1 MAEPQGALAAV
12 TEEEELTP
20 PQVLDPAD
28 IVARTTNP
36 AAGQTLSDM
45 ILQNKQGAIDRLRAT
60 RENLGARRD
69 DARKREEQD
78 RWLALAQAMLS
89 PTRTG
94 AFGENVGMAA
104 GALREE
110 SARGAQA
117 EAAYDEQLMNMVAAE
132 TAMESQ
138 AIDQMLELQ
147 GQGAAGKAIHG
158 AIQTMVHP
166 ADMNKAV
173 EDQRIVFGAMQ
184 VDPEA
189 PELGLKLTPLMGAD
203 GTMFEAASKLD
214 PARANALIRAAER
227 AQASTGRSEDF
238 INEAYGRRAPL
249 INIRRVNELL
259 ENAEVEIKTSGI
271 QHLKNR
277 AANWLGIDLGDT
289 VELTEIQM
297 RIAQDYLDKLAEL
310 KGPASDKDLAE
321 MKGVSV
327 GMGQNTTA
335 NYRKLKE
342 MEGIYVNAIRTGI
355 REAYYASVNATSDI
369 DKRSY
374 MHSVQDL
381 WKSVEGFD
389 FATDAVFVT
398 TKAEYDA
405 LDPGTKFY
413 RTDHWGSRYGQKP
426 FETEEE

>member
-1 MAEPQGALAAV
+1 MANGALEQAA
-12 TEEEELTP
+12 TLGPPEEEEQAITSDQL
-20 PQVLDPAD
+20 VER
-28 IVARTTNP
+28 VTNP
-36 AAGQTLSDM
+36 AAGQSLSAM

-60 RENLGARRD
+60 RENLSSRRD

-78 RWLALAQAMLS
+78 RWLALAQSMLS
-89 PTRTG
+89 PTKTG
-94 AFGENVGMAA
+94 AFGENVGYAA

-110 SARGAQA
+110 NARSAQA
-117 EAAYDEQLMNMVAAE
+117 EADYDMQVMNMAAAE
-132 TAMESQ
+132 TAMESE

-166 ADMNKAV
+166 DDMNKAV

-184 VDPEA
+184 VDPEQ
-189 PELGLKLTPLMGAD
+189 PELGLKLTPLEGLD

-214 PARANALIRAAER
+214 PARAAAIIRATER
-227 AQASTGRSEDF
+227 AQASTGRSEEF

-249 INIRRVNELL
+249 VNIREVNRLL
-259 ENAEVEIKTSGI
+259 ENADVEIKTSGV

-277 AANWLGIDLGDT
+277 LANFLGIDFGDT
-289 VELTEIQM
+289 VELTSIQM
-297 RIAQDYLDKLAEL
+297 RVAQDYLDKLEQL

-321 MKGVSV
+321 MKGISV

-335 NYRKLKE
+335 NYRMLKQ
-342 MEGIYVNAIRTGI
+342 MESIYVNAIHTGI
-355 REAYYASVNATSDI
+355 REAYYASVNSTSAI

-374 MHSVQDL
+374 MHSVADL
-381 WKSVEGFD
+381 WKSVEGYD
-389 FATDAVFVT
+389 FAPDAVFIK
-398 TKAEYDA
+398 TKAEYDK
-405 LDPGTKFY
+405 LPPGTKFY
-413 RTDHWGSRYGQKP
+413 RIDHWGSPYGQKP